1 MDLINLNGIAW
12 STQIG

>member
-1 MDLINLNGIAW
+1 MDLISLNGIAW